1 MSESIF
7 VSSEQYKEIMSVPAE
22 QTRSQ
27 TDLSQNGVF
36 EIGLCL
42 AGAVSAGAYT
52 AGVLDFL
59 LEALEAWQQAKADP
73 AQHPPSHSVKL
84 SVMAGASAGSVVA
97 ALLACSLHRKFAHGP
112 NSDNPLYHN
121 WVEGVDILNLLG
133 TRDLQDQDSGFPS
146 LLDCSRLDQL
156 AEETLAQ
163 TAPGT
168 PYRRDHV
175 ADTLRLAFCQANL
188 SGVPYAL
195 EMSGD
200 ANAPG
205 SHGLDMTAH
214 ADHILFALNTHPD
227 GPASPLRPDEY
238 SLSTGAPLQDWREM
252 LQHAL
257 GSSAFPG
264 GLRHRLLERHA
275 SDYLYRFIPH
285 NGRLIRLR
293 TSCQLTGN
301 YSYLCVDGGTMNN
314 EPVALTHQLLC
325 GPLGH
330 LETPDGIATR
340 AMIMID
346 PFPES
351 AAYHAPE
358 KTDDLFTTLPKL
370 LGAWK
375 DQCRADSAESML
387 AGDDHVYSRFLI
399 SPNRGAAWQQQYPK
413 LPHLASSSLGA
424 FGGFLH
430 QAYRHHDFMLGRRN
444 CQQFLKQHFTLP
456 ASHPL
461 FRQGEQQQARAQQ
474 GEGPEEWRILPLLGS
489 VREELPAPQPEWPVN
504 ALDQARLAQIRD
516 GVKTRF
522 KALVQADRLP
532 LSGTPRWLSSLLPI
546 PRMLFGW
553 LVYDKVMD
561 TIIAAQRTAGLLGS
575 VQPAP
580 PRQAVSPVQPL
591 GPAKP
596 AA

>member
-1 MSESIF
+1 MSDSIF
-7 VSSEQYKEIMSVPAE
+7 VSNEQYEETMSMPADK
-22 QTRSQ
+22 TRSQ
-27 TDLSQNGVF
+27 VDLKQNNVF

-73 AQHPPSHSVKL
+73 AQNPPSHSVKL

-97 ALLACSLHRKFAHGP
+97 ALLACSLHKNFAHGP
-112 NSDNPLYHN
+112 RSDNPLYHN
-121 WVEGVDILNLLG
+121 WVEAVDILNLLG
-133 TRDLQDQDSGFPS
+133 TQDLQDQNSGFPS

-156 AEETLAQ
+156 AEEARSQTTLGA
-163 TAPGT
+163 

-188 SGVPYAL
+188 SGVPYDLA
-195 EMSGD
+195 MSSD
-200 ANAPG
+200 SDAPG
-205 SHGLDMTAH
+205 AHGLDMTAH
-214 ADHILFALNTHPD
+214 ADHILFALNTRPD
-227 GPASPLRPDEY
+227 SAQTPLQPDEY
-238 SLSTGAPLQDWREM
+238 PLSTNTPDQNWRKM

-293 TSCQLTGN
+293 PSCQLTGN

-330 LETPDGIATR
+330 LETSDGIATR

-358 KTDDLFTTLPKL
+358 KTDDLFSALPKL
-370 LGAWK
+370 LTAWK
-375 DQCRADSAESML
+375 DQCRTDSAESML
-387 AGDDHVYSRFLI
+387 ADDDHVYSRFLI
-399 SPNRGAAWQQQYPK
+399 SPNRGAAWQQQDPK

-456 ASHPL
+456 AGHPL
-461 FRQGEQQQARAQQ
+461 FRSGEQQQARAQQ
-474 GEGPEEWRILPLLGS
+474 GQGQEEWRILPLLGS
-489 VREELPAPQPEWPVN
+489 VGEELPAPQPEWPVD
-504 ALDQARLAQIRD
+504 ALDQARLGQIRD

-522 KALVQADRLP
+522 KALLQADKLP
-532 LSGTPRWLSSLLPI
+532 LSNAPRWLSSLLPI
-546 PRMLFGW
+546 PRALFGW

-561 TIIAAQRTAGLLGS
+561 TIIAAQHTAGLLS
-575 VQPAP
+575 PNQSAP
-580 PRQAVSPVQPL
+580 TRQAASPVQPL
-591 GPAKP
+591 GRATPTA
-596 AA
+596 